1 MKNLWEVAQLL
12 EKKGKQENGRVP
24 GLEWVSRTG
33 CKVRGLGFEQ
43 KGIQEWAMVKWKRVY
58 LERKDFPHSSVG
70 KKSACNAGDLG
81 SIPRSPRS
89 SGEGNGSPLQYTP
102 PGESYGQRSLAGYSP
117 WDHKSRIQLSE
128 QTTTT
133 HTFHSQK
140 AAHHLLI

>member
-81 SIPRSPRS
+81 SIPRSERS
-89 SGEGNGSPLQYTP
+89 PGEGNGDPLQWSCLENPIDRGDWQAIVHGVARVGHDLATKPSP
-102 PGESYGQRSLAGYSP
+102 PPPTL
-117 WDHKSRIQLSE
+117 
-128 QTTTT
+128 T
-133 HTFHSQK
+133 
-140 AAHHLLI
+140 LLEVYFAI